1 MIHRSIVELLDD
13 SSQGIACSRR
23 SWLASSSTL
32 AAALGLLPAS
42 HLFASP
48 LDSTA
53 KSKKKVAAVV
63 TVYRKMSH
71 ADVLV
76 GKILEG
82 WQQDGGP
89 GPDLELVSLYVDQ
102 FPAEDMAV
110 ELAKKHGFRLCK
122 SIQEALTLGSD
133 QIAVD
138 GVLSI
143 GEHGEYPWNE
153 FGQHLYPRKRFFEEI
168 TDAMLKFGR
177 VVPLFN
183 DKHPG
188 PEWKDALWMAQR
200 AKELELPWMAGSSLT
215 VSYRS
220 PDVTLR
226 WKDKVQAA
234 VGIGYSGLDI
244 YGIHT
249 LEFLQAILER
259 REGGELGVAGVQA
272 FPTSQIE
279 RLMTSGVIHPELLDK
294 ALEATGTNRQEV
306 LADPP
311 KDGAAFVVEYIDG
324 LKVPVLMLPG
334 KAKGIGAAV
343 LSASG
348 ESFATR
354 VEERETPYYPHFAYL
369 LKGIETMIHTGK
381 PAYPVERTMLT
392 AGVLD
397 QLLVSLREDS
407 RRIETTDLGIRYTPV
422 DYPYAPHL
430 NLNQ

>member
-1 MIHRSIVELLDD
+1 MIHRSIVELSDD
-13 SSQGIACSRR
+13 SSQGLACSRR
-23 SWLASSSTL
+23 SWLASSGKL
-32 AAALGLLPAS
+32 AAGLGLLPAS
-42 HLFASP
+42 HLLASP
-48 LDSTA
+48 LDSKA
-53 KSKKKVAAVV
+53 ESKKKVAAVV

-82 WQQDGGP
+82 WQQDGGL

-133 QIAVD
+133 RIAVD

-168 TDAMLKFGR
+168 TDAMRKYGR

-220 PDVTLR
+220 PDATLP
-226 WKDKVQAA
+226 WKEKVQAA

-249 LEFLQAILER
+249 LEFLQSILER
-259 REGGELGVAGVQA
+259 REAGELGVAAVQA
-272 FPTSQIE
+272 FPTRQME
-279 RLMTSGVIHPELLDK
+279 RLMTAGLINPELLDQ
-294 ALEATGTNRQEV
+294 ALGATGTTREEV

-311 KDGAAFVVEYIDG
+311 MDGAVFVIEYIDG

-343 LSASG
+343 LTKSG
-348 ESFATR
+348 ESFATG

-381 PAYPVERTMLT
+381 PVYPVERTMLT

-407 RRIETTDLGIRYTPV
+407 RRIETPDLGISYTPV
-422 DYPYAPHL
+422 DYSYAPHL
-430 NLNQ
+430 KLNR